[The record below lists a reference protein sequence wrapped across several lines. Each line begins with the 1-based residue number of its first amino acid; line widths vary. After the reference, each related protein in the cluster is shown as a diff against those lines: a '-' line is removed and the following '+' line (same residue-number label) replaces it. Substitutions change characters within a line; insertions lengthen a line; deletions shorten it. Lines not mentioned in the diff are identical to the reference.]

1 MIEFLSGIL
10 HKKSPNYSII
20 DVNGVGYKVNCSINC
35 YEILPELNTKVVF
48 LIYFHIHDNNQ
59 ELYGFLDEDER
70 YLFKMLIGVSG
81 IGPKT
86 AINMLSTVPP
96 DEFKSRLIA
105 GEVKML
111 TDLPGIGPKTARRI
125 IIELKDKFV
134 KSNAEDL
141 PIEDV
146 DGNSDAYFALV
157 SLGFKSS
164 NVKNI
169 IRKIEKDNIG
179 IIKNIFETRLESTK
193 KIDDRDERLRALI
206 RLHKELDM

>member
-35 YEILPELNTKVVF
+35 YEVLPELNTKVVF

-96 DEFKSRLIA
+96 NEFKNRLIA

-111 TDLPGIGPKTARRI
+111 TSLPGIGPKTARRI
-125 IIELKDKFV
+125 IVELKDEFGKFD
-134 KSNAEDL
+134 SEDL
-141 PIEDV
+141 PIED
-146 DGNSDAYFALV
+146 DSLNNDAYSALKN
-157 SLGFKSS
+157 LGFAPKLIRDAI
-164 NVKNI
+164 NDVMKENNDLDTENI
-169 IRKIEKDNIG
+169 I
-179 IIKNIFETRLESTK
+179 K
-193 KIDDRDERLRALI
+193 KALQ
-206 RLHKELDM
+206 LLK

>member
-1 MIEFLSGIL
+1 MIEYISGKLI
-10 HKKSPNYSII
+10 KKQTNSII
-20 DVNGVGYKVNCSINC
+20 VDVNGLGYKIHISLHT
-35 YEILPELNTKVVF
+35 YDKLPGLKENVSLDT
-48 LIYFHIHDNNQ
+48 YFSVSENSQN
-59 ELYGFLDEDER
+59 LYGFHDILEKD
-70 YLFKMLIGVSG
+70 LFEMLISISG

-86 AINMLSTVPP
+86 AITLLSAVQPN
-96 DEFKSRLIA
+96 EFKSRLIA

-179 IIKNIFETRLESTK
+179 INTEDLIKFSL
-193 KIDDRDERLRALI
+193 
-206 RLHKELDM
+206 KELR

>member
-59 ELYGFLDEDER
+59 ELYGFLDKDER

-111 TDLPGIGPKTARRI
+111 TSLPGIGPKTARRI
-125 IIELKDKFV
+125 IVELKDEFGKF
-134 KSNAEDL
+134 NNEDL
-141 PIEDV
+141 PIED
-146 DGNSDAYFALV
+146 DSSNGDAYSALKN
-157 SLGFKSS
+157 LGFAPKLIREAINDVMKKSDHLDA
-164 NVKNI
+164 
-169 IRKIEKDNIG
+169 ED
-179 IIKNIFETRLESTK
+179 IIKK
-193 KIDDRDERLRALI
+193 ALQ
-206 RLHKELDM
+206 LLK